1 MLKFYNFSSF
11 FLQNV
16 VLVIYFLSSDTSMI
30 IFLCLGLIRSG
41 IEGMEEQEQ
50 KYNTD
55 NHIQVKQYQP
65 FIGIYSRLTGN
76 INNYNHPT

>member
-1 MLKFYNFSSF
+1 
-11 FLQNV
+11 
-16 VLVIYFLSSDTSMI
+16 MI

-76 INNYNHPT
+76 INNYNHPTWSAWNLNVFIWYSPPHAK